1 MAEML
6 QGLALGRQYHQAGD
20 LGRAEEAYRQVL
32 RDNGAHADARY
43 LLAAVCHGQG
53 KLDEAAALYREVL
66 RDRPAHAEA
75 HTNLGVLLSGRGQYG
90 EAVACFERALQYQP
104 GSAEA
109 QFHLAAA
116 LRHQGQLD
124 AAEGHYRQAL
134 RLRPAYPEA
143 LLGLGMTVGRLGRP
157 GEAVTAF
164 REAVRLR
171 PDYALAHNNLA
182 VALADLG
189 RQEEAA
195 ASYRRALELNP
206 EFVDAHHNLGI
217 VLRALGRLEESA
229 ASYREAVRRK
239 PDHAGAHNNLGVVLA
254 ELNRPEEAVAAFR
267 EAIRSRPDLA
277 SAHNNMGIA
286 LAQLR
291 RIDEAVAC
299 YREALRH
306 QPAFAEAYSN
316 LGNALARSGQMEE
329 ALAAHAEGLRWRA
342 DVPDLHSNLGND
354 LLIQGRHAEA
364 LACYERAL
372 ALNPDYVEAHLHR
385 GLALLLL
392 GRWREGWPEY
402 EWRWRMK
409 SFPKRDFTQPRW
421 DGSPLNGRTILV
433 HAEQGLGDILQFI
446 RYAPLVKERGGR
458 VVVEVPG
465 GLLPLLRTAP
475 GIDLLVPK
483 QKGKLPPFD
492 VHAGLLSLPGI
503 LGTTVSSIP
512 ANVPY
517 LAANPERVERWRKI
531 LDGPEFKVG
540 IAWQG
545 SRTFHWDRYRSIPLA
560 HFAPLA
566 EVAGVRLV
574 SLQKGHGSEQ
584 LRDAPFAVTDLGDD
598 VDMKGG
604 GFMDSAAIVKCLD
617 LVITSDTAV
626 AHLAGALGVPV
637 WVALP
642 VSPDWRWLLGREDC
656 PWYPTMHL
664 FRQRRLAEWG
674 EVFERLA
681 VALAAAVRRRAAGG
695 AEKRGRTAAR
705 VSDLRAGW
713 RALEAGRPDDAED
726 VARALLPKENTRAEA
741 TCLLG
746 AVQQARGKLAEAAAT
761 YREAANLQPGLAE
774 AHHSLGIV
782 LAEMGQADAAAAAF
796 REAVRVRADHA
807 DAHAALGNLLR
818 ARGQLDEAAAS
829 LREAL
834 RLRPDSADAHDSLG
848 LVLARQDR
856 LDEAAG
862 HFREAVRLRPDQ
874 GEYHHNLGTA
884 LLQQGRLEGAVACF
898 REAVRLRPDHVEA
911 HNSLGYALR
920 GLGRYAEAEAGFDRA
935 LQLRPDHAGAHAN
948 RALLRLLLG
957 DYERGWPEYEWR
969 LQCGDITPPPFRKPV
984 WDGGPLLGRTILLHT
999 EQGLGDTIQFA
1010 RFAPLVK
1017 ARGGTVLLACP
1028 PKLVPLLSGL
1038 AGVDRVVPK
1047 AHPLPEFQVHAP
1059 LPSLPGILKV
1069 HDAAAIPRQVPYL
1082 RADPALVAHW
1092 RQELK
1097 AYPGFK
1103 VGIAWRGSPSY
1114 REDRWRSIPLAQ
1126 FARLA
1131 AVPRVRLF
1139 SLQKGPGAEELRD
1152 LGGRFE
1158 VVDLGS
1164 RLDEETGTFVET
1176 AAVLKALDLV
1186 VACDTAVNHLAGA
1199 LGVPAWLPLNL
1210 VPDWR
1215 WGVRGED
1222 NPWYPTVRLFRQAE
1236 LGNWE
1241 PVFARMAE
1249 ALSALARGRMAA
1261 RTLLVEVAPGE
1272 LIDKIT
1278 ILEIKARRIADA
1290 AKLANVRAELEALT
1304 AARDRSL
1311 PRSAELDRLGEELR
1325 AVNEVLWDVED
1336 QVRAC
1341 EREQDFGERF
1351 VELARSV
1358 YHNNDRRAAL
1368 KRQVNELLG
1377 SRLVEEKSYAPYEA

>member
-1 MAEML
+1 MAETL

-32 RDNGAHADARY
+32 RDHGAHTDAHY
-43 LLAAVCHGQG
+43 LLAAVCHSQG
-53 KLDEAAALYREVL
+53 KLDEAAVLYREVL
-66 RDRPAHAEA
+66 QARPAHAEA
-75 HTNLGVLLSGRGQYG
+75 HTNLGVLLSSRRQYA
-90 EAVACFERALQYQP
+90 EAAACFERALQYQP

-116 LRHQGQLD
+116 LRHQGRLD
-124 AAEGHYRQAL
+124 AAEARYRQAL

-143 LLGLGMTVGRLGRP
+143 ILGLGMTLGTLGRP
-157 GEAVTAF
+157 EEAVASF
-164 REAVRLR
+164 REAIRLK

-195 ASYRRALELNP
+195 AAYRRALELNP

-217 VLRALGRLEESA
+217 VLRDLGRLEEAA

-254 ELNRPEEAVAAFR
+254 ELDRPEEAVAAFR
-267 EAIRSRPDLA
+267 EAVRCRPDLA

-291 RIDEAVAC
+291 RLDEAIAS

-306 QPAFAEAYSN
+306 EPSFAEAYSN
-316 LGNALARSGQMEE
+316 LGNALARAGRMEE
-329 ALAAHAEGLRWRA
+329 ALATHAEALRWRA

-354 LLIQGRHAEA
+354 FLIQGRHAEA

-372 ALNPDYVEAHLHR
+372 ALNPEYVEAHLHR

-409 SFPKRDFTQPRW
+409 NFPKRDFPQPRW
-421 DGSPLNGRTILV
+421 DGSPLGGRTILL

-446 RYAPLVKERGGR
+446 RYAPLVQERGGR
-458 VVVEVPG
+458 VVVEAPG
-465 GLLPLLRTAP
+465 GLLPLLRTFR
-475 GIDLLVPK
+475 GIDVLVAK
-483 QKGKLPPFD
+483 QAPLPPFD

-503 LGTTVSSIP
+503 LGTTVETIP
-512 ANVPY
+512 ARVPY
-517 LAANPERVERWRKI
+517 LAADPERVAQWRKK
-531 LDGPEFKVG
+531 LAGPEFKVG

-560 HFAPLA
+560 HFAPLG
-566 EVAGVRLV
+566 EVAGVRLIN
-574 SLQKGHGSEQ
+574 LQKGHGSEQ
-584 LRDAPFAVTDLGDD
+584 LRDAPFAVTDLGDE
-598 VDMKGG
+598 VDTKTG
-604 GFMDSAAIVKCLD
+604 GFLDTAAIMKCLD

-626 AHLAGALGVPV
+626 AHLAGTLGVPV

-642 VSPDWRWLLGREDC
+642 VSPDWRWLLGRDDC
-656 PWYPTMHL
+656 PWYPTMRL
-664 FRQRRLAEWG
+664 FRQRRLADWG

-681 VALAAAVRRRAAGG
+681 VALGEAVRRRATGG
-695 AEKRGRTAAR
+695 AASVTIPPVRQPVRPR
-705 VSDLRAGW
+705 SDGAN
-713 RALEAGRPDDAED
+713 EAFSR
-726 VARALLPKENTRAEA
+726 
-741 TCLLG
+741 
-746 AVQQARGKLAEAAAT
+746 
-761 YREAANLQPGLAE
+761 
-774 AHHSLGIV
+774 
-782 LAEMGQADAAAAAF
+782 
-796 REAVRVRADHA
+796 
-807 DAHAALGNLLR
+807 
-818 ARGQLDEAAAS
+818 
-829 LREAL
+829 
-834 RLRPDSADAHDSLG
+834 
-848 LVLARQDR
+848 
-856 LDEAAG
+856 
-862 HFREAVRLRPDQ
+862 
-874 GEYHHNLGTA
+874 GTA
-884 LLQQGRLEGAVACF
+884 LLQEGRLEDAAACF
-898 REAVRLRPDHVEA
+898 RDAVRQRPDHVEA

-920 GLGRYAEAEAGFDRA
+920 GLGHYAEAETEFDRA
-935 LQLRPDHAGAHAN
+935 LELRPDHPGAHAN
-948 RALLRLLLG
+948 RAILRLLLG

-984 WDGGPLLGRTILLHT
+984 WNGGSLQGRTILLHT

-1047 AHPLPEFQVHAP
+1047 AHPLPKFEVHAS
-1059 LPSLPGILKV
+1059 LPSLPSILKI
-1069 HDAAAIPRQVPYL
+1069 HQAAAIPRQVPYL

-1114 REDRWRSIPLAQ
+1114 REDRWRSIPLGQ
-1126 FARLA
+1126 FGRLA
-1131 AVPRVRLF
+1131 AVPGVRLF
-1139 SLQKGPGAEELRD
+1139 SLQKGAGTEELRD
-1152 LGGRFE
+1152 LNGRFE
-1158 VVDLGS
+1158 VIDLGS
-1164 RLDEETGTFVET
+1164 RLDEKTGTLVET

-1186 VACDTAVNHLAGA
+1186 IACDTAVNHLAGA

-1215 WGVRGED
+1215 WGVQGED
-1222 NPWYPTVRLFRQAE
+1222 NPWYPTVRLFRQTE
-1236 LGNWE
+1236 LGQWE
-1241 PVFARMAE
+1241 PVFTRMAE
-1249 ALSALARGRMAA
+1249 ALAALDRGRTAA
-1261 RTLLVEVAPGE
+1261 RPLLVEVPPGE

-1278 ILEIKARRIADA
+1278 ILEIKARRIGEA
-1290 AKLANVRAELEALT
+1290 AKLAHVRVELEALT
-1304 AARDRSL
+1304 AARDCSL
-1311 PRSAELDRLGEELR
+1311 PRSAELDRLTEGLR

-1336 QVRAC
+1336 AIRLC
-1341 EREQDFGERF
+1341 ERDGDFGERF

-1358 YHNNDRRAAL
+1358 YCHNDRRAAL

-1377 SRLVEEKSYAPYEA
+1377 SRLIEEKSYADYAR